1 MGWLA
6 FSLMALVLWGVWGFL
21 SKAATQQLPPQAVY
35 LLAVCGHG
43 VVIGYLWLG
52 GGLALPWHPG
62 AVAAALAAGVF
73 MAFGLLCF
81 FRALAGGAA
90 SVVVPLTALYPLVTV
105 VLSWAVLREEMTP
118 RHLAGIALAMLA
130 VWLLSK

>member
-1 MGWLA
+1 MDWLA
-6 FSLMALVLWGVWGFL
+6 FSLMALGLWGVWGFL

-52 GGLALPWHPG
+52 GGLALPWHPWG
-62 AVAAALAAGVF
+62 LAAALGAGVC

-81 FRALAGGAA
+81 CQALAGGAA
-90 SVVVPLTALYPLVTV
+90 SVVVPFTALYPLITV
-105 VLSWAVLREEMTP
+105 ILSWAVLREEMTP
-118 RHLAGIALAMLA
+118 RHLAGIALALVA